1 MPRPNYWAALLWS
14 RLMGPNVLDPGSSQ
28 PGLHLYAHCL
38 PGHPGGMT
46 LLAINTSRTDQG
58 SIQLPMAAERYTLT
72 ADDLQATRVRLNGQ
86 DLELGAD
93 DELPTLRG
101 QQIAPGRI
109 EVAPASITFLAIEKA
124 KNRSCP

>member
-1 MPRPNYWAALLWS
+1 
-14 RLMGPNVLDPGSSQ
+14 MGPNVLDPGSSQ

-38 PGHPGGMT
+38 PGHPGGVT

-109 EVAPASITFLAIEKA
+109 EIAPASITFLAIEKA